1 MQISNKHIALMVS
14 VILFALLVAKTLDVY
29 NKAYD
34 AYMYGL
40 PIVTNYGTFIE
51 YSVNKK
57 SGQYK
62 APINTINNQ
71 HRVFTYKDTSIVTPN
86 SDTPYSMAFI
96 DLRKEPIVLSVP
108 EIKGRYYSIQLID
121 FETYGYGYIGTRT
134 TGTKAGK
141 YMIVHGK
148 TSKMIPEGI
157 DKVFTCGTPLSFLIY
172 RTQLFDEPDIDN
184 VIKIQNGYKIQT
196 LSEFNGTKKSAGIPP
211 YFKTINSSLIKENF
225 FQYLDIALKYIPED
239 SYSAEMFKKLGS
251 MGIGPRKNF
260 EYSKTNP
267 VVKYIQNTAATH
279 ASAELDKY
287 LQKQPK
293 TNNWSIVNVHSE
305 KQFYAGNWKLRAAVT
320 RGGIY
325 ANDIEEAIYPMTKID
340 ADGDTLTGA
349 NKYVLDF
356 TEDSLPPVN
365 AFWSLTMYDGKTQLL
380 IKNPL
385 NRYLIN
391 SSMIPELKK
400 TNGVIRIYIQSETP
414 GKNLES
420 NWLPAPQGDIYMVLR
435 LYYPKKQ
442 ALVGSWKPPFV
453 VKVPSA

>member
-1 MQISNKHIALMVS
+1 MQLSNKHIAIAVAIIVLV
-14 VILFALLVAKTLDVY
+14 LLGAKALDVF

-40 PIVTNYGTFIE
+40 PIVTNYGTFIN

-71 HRVFTYKDTSIVTPN
+71 HRVYTYKDTSIVTPN
-86 SDTPYSMAFI
+86 SDTPYSMAFL
-96 DLRKEPIVLSVP
+96 DLRQEPIVISVP
-108 EIKGRYYSIQLID
+108 EIKGRYYSVQLID
-121 FETYGYGYIGTRT
+121 FETYGFGYVGTRT
-134 TGTKAGK
+134 TGTKAGN

-148 TSKMIPEGI
+148 TTKMIPGGV
-157 DKVFTCGTPLSFLIY
+157 DKVFTCGTPLSFMIY
-172 RTQLFDEPDIDN
+172 RTQLFGESDIDN

-196 LSEFNGTKKSAGIPP
+196 LSEFNGKKKPAGIPP
-211 YFKTINSSLIKENF
+211 YFETINSSLVKENF

-239 SYSAEMFKKLGS
+239 NYSTEMFKKLGE
-251 MGIGPRKNF
+251 MGIGPRKKF
-260 EYSKTNP
+260 KYSETNA
-267 VVKYIQNTAATH
+267 VFKYIQNIAATR
-279 ASAELDKY
+279 ASADLDKY
-287 LQKQPK
+287 LQQQPK
-293 TNNWSIVNVHSE
+293 SNNWSILDVHTT
-305 KQFYAGNWKLRAAVT
+305 KQEYAGNWKKRAAVT

-325 ANDIEEAIYPMTKID
+325 ANDMEEAVYPMARID
-340 ADGDTLTGA
+340 ANGDTLTGA
-349 NKYVLDF
+349 DKYVIDF

-380 IKNPL
+380 IKNPI

-400 TNGVIRIYIQSETP
+400 TNGIIRIYIQNETP
-414 GKNLES
+414 GKDLES

-442 ALVGSWKPPFV
+442 ALEGSWKPPFII
-453 VKVPSA
+453 KVPSA